1 MSKKKEKHDIPIEHV
16 IEIYSGLLDEIWQR
30 VAYFIGDITLQVL
43 MSTAIRRTSLAFPF
57 MIHVTVTVNGV
68 SLKKLGDVCCDIPK
82 REPMNAL
89 QNLVTELFSLLVNM
103 SGDIIIRELTPMVK
117 SAEQKLEHTGEGNR
131 I

>member
-16 IEIYSGLLDEIWQR
+16 MEIYSGLLDEIWQR
-30 VAYFIGDITLQVL
+30 VAYFIGGITLQVL

-57 MIHVTVTVNGV
+57 MTHVTVTVNGV
-68 SLKKLGDVCCDIPK
+68 SLKKLGDVCRDLPE
-82 REPMNAL
+82 RESIKAL
-89 QNLVTELFSLLVNM
+89 QNLITEFFSLLVCM

-117 SAEQKLEHTGEGNR
+117 SAEGKLVHTNGGNG